1 MQAAAVD
8 MAAVSALNLPCL
20 SSLPSSM
27 RQHGTMRATVHS
39 APWSWA
45 MANPAAGKAASRES
59 RPPRAHF
66 LPAA

>member
-1 MQAAAVD
+1 MQAATVD
-8 MAAVSALNLPCL
+8 IAAVSALSLPYR
-20 SSLPSSM
+20 SSLPSRI
-27 RQHGTMRATVHS
+27 RQHGTMAATVHS

-45 MANPAAGKAASRES
+45 MARPAAGKTASRES

>member
-1 MQAAAVD
+1 MHAAKVD
-8 MAAVSALNLPCL
+8 MAAVSALSLPCL